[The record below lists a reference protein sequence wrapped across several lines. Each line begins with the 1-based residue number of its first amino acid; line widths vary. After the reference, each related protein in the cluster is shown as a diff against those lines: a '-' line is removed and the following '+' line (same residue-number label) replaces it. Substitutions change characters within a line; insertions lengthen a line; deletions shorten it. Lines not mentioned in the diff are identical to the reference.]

1 MSIHLLL
8 DIGRDGVLR
17 LESMQH
23 FWFETALLQG
33 AWADRV
39 RMSVEDGR
47 VVEIVAGADPEAG
60 DERQGIALPGVAN
73 LHSHAFQRGM
83 AGMAEHRG
91 SSADSF
97 WTWRDI
103 MYRFANTIGPDEIG
117 AIAALAYVEML
128 EAGFVQVGEFHYVHH
143 DRDGTPFADPA
154 EMGARIAA
162 AAAET
167 GIGLTLLPVLY
178 AASGFGGAPPK
189 PEQRRF
195 VHDADGYARL
205 VEASRRAVA
214 PIGGIVGVA
223 PHSLRAAPP
232 ELLDAAI
239 AIGGG
244 GPIHIHIAEQTGE
257 VEDCLAFTG
266 QRPVEWLLAH
276 APVDARWCLVHATHV
291 TPEELG
297 GIARSGAVA
306 GLCPITEANLGDG
319 IFPARA
325 FLEVDGRFGVG
336 SDSNVLIDLAQE
348 LRSLEYSQRLAE
360 RGRNLLSTD
369 DCPSTGRLL
378 FDRAGRG
385 GAQALG
391 MTGLGLAP
399 GSRADFFT
407 LDAAHPTLAGR
418 LDDAILD
425 AFLFADSRGMID
437 GVWRGGRQWVR
448 SGRHV
453 ARDAVTRRYLAAL
466 RTLTESA

>member
-1 MSIHLLL
+1 
-8 DIGRDGVLR
+8 
-17 LESMQH
+17 MQH
-23 FWFETALLQG
+23 FWFESVLLQG

-39 RMSVEDGR
+39 RVSVEDGR
-47 VVEIVAGADPEAG
+47 FAEIVTGTDPEAG
-60 DERQGIALPGVAN
+60 DERHGVALPGVAN

-91 SSADSF
+91 SSTDSF

-103 MYRFANTIGPDEIG
+103 MYRFANRIGPDEIE

-143 DRDGTPFADPA
+143 DRDGTPFADIA
-154 EMGARIAA
+154 EMGGRLAS

-178 AASGFGGAPPK
+178 AASGFGGTAPK

-195 VHDADGYARL
+195 VNDADGYARL
-205 VEASRRAVA
+205 IEASRRAVA
-214 PIGGIVGVA
+214 PVGGIVGVA

-232 ELLDAAI
+232 ELLAAAVEI
-239 AIGGG
+239 GG

-257 VEDCLAFTG
+257 VEDCLRFTG
-266 QRPVEWLLAH
+266 RRPVEWLLEH

-291 TPEELG
+291 TPDELA

-325 FLEVDGRFGVG
+325 FLDAGGRFGVG

-378 FDRAGRG
+378 FDRAGKG

-391 MTGLGLAP
+391 MGITGLTP
-399 GSRADFFT
+399 GARADFLT
-407 LDAAHPTLAGR
+407 LDRAHPTLAGR
-418 LDDAILD
+418 SDDALLD
-425 AFLFADSRGMID
+425 AFVFADSRGMID
-437 GVWRGGRQWVR
+437 GVWSGGRQRVR
-448 SGRHV
+448 GGRHV
-453 ARDAVTRRYLAAL
+453 ARDAVVSRYAAAL
-466 RTLTESA
+466 RVLTENA